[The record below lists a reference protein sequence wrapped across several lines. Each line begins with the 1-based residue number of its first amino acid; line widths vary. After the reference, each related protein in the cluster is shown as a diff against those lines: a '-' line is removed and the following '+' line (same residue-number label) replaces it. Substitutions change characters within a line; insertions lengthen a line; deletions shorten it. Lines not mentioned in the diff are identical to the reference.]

1 MFNKILVPLDGSSLA
16 ERALE
21 PAMAITRRQDGQV
34 ILLSVPV
41 YKQVMVPG
49 TAGYGLMLP
58 DQSLALYRA
67 EAEAYLSQIRQTH
80 AEAGI
85 DVKTVVIDG
94 DVAGSIVD
102 IAADEQVDLIVMT
115 THGYSGFT
123 RWVLGS
129 ITERVLRSAP
139 CPVLVIRHEEPLKH
153 ILITLDGSRLAEQ
166 ALKPALAV
174 ARILGGRVTLLRVD
188 YEEKLSTVEMGLLEL
203 TAAEICEEMT
213 QDGDDRL
220 AYYLDCVCRHVGS
233 PGLTVETAIAV
244 GQPAQ
249 RILDFAKENQVN
261 LIAMATHGRTG
272 LQRWVYGSV
281 TEKVLRNAD
290 CAMLIVRPPKEETKD
305 QT

>member
-1 MFNKILVPLDGSSLA
+1 MFNKILVPLDGSLLA

-21 PAMAITRRQDGQV
+21 PAMAIARWQGGQA

-49 TAGYGLMLP
+49 TAGYGLILP

-67 EAEAYLSQIRQTH
+67 EAEEYLGRISQTH

-85 DVKTVVIDG
+85 DVKTLVIDG

-102 IAADEQVDLIVMT
+102 TAADERVDLIVMT

-153 ILITLDGSRLAEQ
+153 VMITLDGSRLAEQ
-166 ALKPALAV
+166 ALKPALAL
-174 ARILGGRVTLLRVD
+174 AGLLDARVTLLRVD
-188 YEEKLSTVEMGLLEL
+188 YEEKLSSVEMGLLEL

-213 QDGDDRL
+213 QDADNRL
-220 AYYLDCVCRHVGS
+220 AYYLDCVCRHFAS
-233 PGLTVETAIAV
+233 PSLAIETAIAV

-249 RILDFAKENQVN
+249 RILDFAKEKQVDM
-261 LIAMATHGRTG
+261 IAMATHGRTG

-281 TEKVLRNAD
+281 TEKVLRNAN
-290 CAMLIVRPPKEETKD
+290 CAMLIVRPPKENTID
-305 QT
+305 QS